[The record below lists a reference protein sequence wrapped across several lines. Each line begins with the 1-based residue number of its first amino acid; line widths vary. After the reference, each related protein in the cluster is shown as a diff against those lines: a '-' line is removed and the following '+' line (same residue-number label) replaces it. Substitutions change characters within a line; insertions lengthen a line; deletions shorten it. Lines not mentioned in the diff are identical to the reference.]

1 MKKSLLSAVIML
13 LTFAA
18 AMSAQ
23 FQSAPAF
30 PGAEGHGRFVTG
42 GRGGEIRHVTNL
54 NDSGTGSFREAVK
67 GDAKKIVVFD
77 VGGVVALSSN
87 ITIGA
92 NTTIL
97 GQTAPAPGITL
108 RYYTVNPG
116 ANNIIRFIRLRRGQ
130 ERDVNDGADASTQ
143 RQKTGIIFDHCSF
156 SWSIDEVASFYD
168 NNNFTMQW
176 CTVAE
181 SLTDAGHGKGAHGY
195 GGIWGGKLASFHHNM
210 IAHVSNRGPRFNG
223 ARYGWT
229 GYTSNYDYAQYKWEN
244 PAQAENVDFR
254 NCVMYNAQ
262 GTCYGGPGGGQIN
275 IVNNFYKAGP
285 CGNGNQER
293 ITLVTV
299 STSGNS
305 DKNHPEYYGMT
316 SRYHISGNTTLTNAG
331 VKTAN
336 KDWAGVSYDSGVR
349 YQGTEVYSKD
359 ANNMYPDDVPSIT
372 YAGSRYVQ
380 IRMETEA
387 PKGYVT
393 THTADKAYEKVLAYV
408 GASYNRDDVDA
419 RYVSE
424 TTNGTATYTGSVT
437 GKKGIIDVV
446 ADVNGY
452 TEENFGTGAW
462 PEGYDTDGDGIPDEW
477 ENRWG
482 LDPNDATD
490 AKKFT
495 MDPNGYYTNLEM
507 YANSLVENIMKDG
520 LADGEAN
527 YEEYWP
533 ELKVIEPEQPGGE
546 EVTLYIGKSTN
557 TGTNTSA
564 SWTFLTNDYTVTVD
578 NVNSKSYSTGNED
591 GVKYSAN
598 TQYTINIPS
607 GLFVKE
613 AKFEGYD
620 NYAGMDAY
628 IFEVN
633 GQEYGETDY
642 VFPMKIGSS
651 YVKTTQT
658 VSVNNASGPMTFTP
672 KGKQVVWAITLT
684 AVKATEVGAVND
696 VQSRK
701 SDAVYN
707 IAGQR
712 VNSSYNGFV
721 IKNGKKYV
729 KTVK

>member
-1 MKKSLLSAVIML
+1 ML

-18 AMSAQ
+18 VASAQ

-67 GDAKKIVVFD
+67 GDARKIVVFD

-181 SLTDAGHGKGAHGY
+181 SLTNAGHGKGAHGY

-299 STSGNS
+299 SASGNS
-305 DKNHPEYYGMT
+305 DKNHPGYYGMT
-316 SRYHISGNTTLTNAG
+316 SRYYISGNTTLTTAG

-336 KDWAGVSYDSGVR
+336 KDWAGVGYDSGVR

-387 PKGYVT
+387 PKGYIT

-507 YANSLVENIMKDG
+507 YANSLVENIMKG
-520 LADGEAN
+520 GVADGDAN
-527 YEEYWP
+527 YTEYWP
-533 ELKVIEPEQPGGE
+533 ELKVIEPEQSDGE
-546 EVTLYIGKSTN
+546 QVTLYLGQSTN
-557 TGTNTSA
+557 SGTNTNA
-564 SWTFLTNDYTVTVD
+564 SWTFITNDYTVTVD
-578 NVNSKSYSTGNED
+578 NVNNKGYSTGKED

-613 AKFEGYD
+613 AKFAGYD
-620 NYAGMDAY
+620 NYADGDSY

-658 VSVNNASGPMTFTP
+658 VIVNNASGPMTFTP